1 MDSSLGRAD
10 QTLKQVP
17 ALSAMA
23 QDLAP
28 EADTL
33 LANANPMVQYL
44 IPYGVDMG
52 SFFGNFGG
60 TFDLP
65 LENGVKAV
73 RLAPLFSAYTVRN
86 NPLNLMAI
94 EPLHWNKP
102 SRAPLPAT
110 KPELGGAS
118 RRERACESVNRRGD

>member
-1 MDSSLGRAD
+1 
-10 QTLKQVP
+10 
-17 ALSAMA
+17 
-23 QDLAP
+23 
-28 EADTL
+28 
-33 LANANPMVQYL
+33 MVQYL

-94 EPLHWNKP
+94 DPLHWNNPYPAPMTADKP
-102 SRAPLPAT
+102 GPGSGDYRPEERRVGKECVCPCISRCSPYHT
-110 KPELGGAS
+110 NNKTS
-118 RRERACESVNRRGD
+118 